1 MLTFD
6 PGHEVH
12 DQGFEQVLRRL
23 KALVADLE
31 AVQSGRS
38 GTVLPKA
45 APLLNQWDFAERAA
59 IYLVGQSNDHPLFP
73 GVGRQIATSDLW
85 LLSTDRRWA
94 RTLSR
99 WYRLGEPREDAASVP
114 QWHQ

>member
-6 PGHEVH
+6 PEREVQ
-12 DQGFEQVLRRL
+12 DQGFEQVLCRL

-45 APLLNQWDFAERAA
+45 APLLDQWDFAQRAA
-59 IYLVGQSNDHPLFP
+59 VCLVGRSHGHPLLP
-73 GVGRQIATSDLW
+73 GEGRQIATSDLW
-85 LLSTDRRWA
+85 LLSADRQWA

-99 WYRLGEPREDAASVP
+99 WYRLGEPRGDGASVP
-114 QWHQ
+114 RWHQ

>member
-6 PGHEVH
+6 PRGETH
-12 DQGFEQVLRRL
+12 DPGFEQVLHRL

-38 GTVLPKA
+38 EAVLPKT
-45 APLLNQWDFAERAA
+45 APLLDQWEPAQRGGVC
-59 IYLVGQSNDHPLFP
+59 LVGRSNGHPLLP
-73 GVGRQIATSDLW
+73 GDGRQIATSDLW
-85 LLSTDRRWA
+85 LISTDRRWA

-99 WYRLGEPREDAASVP
+99 WYRLGEPRRDGASVP
-114 QWHQ
+114 RWHQ

>member
-1 MLTFD
+1 MLTFEPGRETDD
-6 PGHEVH
+6 PSL
-12 DQGFEQVLRRL
+12 EQMLGRL

-38 GTVLPKA
+38 GRVFPDA
-45 APLLNQWDFAERAA
+45 APLLDQWGLAQRAA
-59 IYLVGQSNDHPLFP
+59 VCLVGRSDGHPLLP

-85 LLSTDRRWA
+85 LLSADRRWA

-99 WYRLGEPREDAASVP
+99 WYRLGEPHGDGASIP
-114 QWHQ
+114 RWHQ

>member
-6 PGHEVH
+6 PRG
-12 DQGFEQVLRRL
+12 DANDPGFEQALRRL

-38 GTVLPKA
+38 GTVLSDA
-45 APLLNQWDFAERAA
+45 APLLDQWDLAQRGAVC
-59 IYLVGQSNDHPLFP
+59 LVGRSNGHPLLP

-85 LLSTDRRWA
+85 LLSADRRWA

-99 WYRLGEPREDAASVP
+99 WYRLGEPRGHGPSVP
-114 QWHQ
+114 QLHQ

>member
-6 PGHEVH
+6 PEREAH
-12 DQGFEQVLRRL
+12 DPGFEQVLSRL

-31 AVQSGRS
+31 ALQSGRS
-38 GTVLPKA
+38 GTVLREA
-45 APLLNQWDFAERAA
+45 APLLNQWELAQRAA
-59 IYLVGQSNDHPLFP
+59 VCLVGRSNGHPLLP

-85 LLSTDRRWA
+85 LLSSDRRWA

-99 WYRLGEPREDAASVP
+99 WYRLGEPCGDGARVP
-114 QWHQ
+114 RWHQ

>member
-12 DQGFEQVLRRL
+12 DQGFEQVLCRL

-31 AVQSGRS
+31 ALQSGRS
-38 GTVLPKA
+38 TTVLPKA
-45 APLLNQWDFAERAA
+45 APLLDQWDFAQRAA
-59 IYLVGQSNDHPLFP
+59 LCLVGRSNGHPLLP

-85 LLSTDRRWA
+85 LMSADHRWA
-94 RTLSR
+94 RTMSR

-114 QWHQ
+114 QWHK